1 MYCTVSALS
10 RLKGET
16 QKFVVVKA
24 KVKKMYFWFQK
35 TKMHIVAVVAQYI
48 EDTKT
53 QVSVV
58 HTYIHT
64 YIYMYIVR
72 TCIVEVE
79 VN

>member
-1 MYCTVSALS
+1 
-10 RLKGET
+10 
-16 QKFVVVKA
+16 
-24 KVKKMYFWFQK
+24 MYFWFQK